1 MENANDFQTLIQ
13 FTPAPAKQVAGR
25 LTRHRQL
32 SKQPMTLLILRA
44 GTAGIAQGEG
54 TQIVLPDL
62 GETPWN
68 QENHERCR
76 NDLICPAAALRPA
89 HY

>member
-1 MENANDFQTLIQ
+1 
-13 FTPAPAKQVAGR
+13 
-25 LTRHRQL
+25 
-32 SKQPMTLLILRA
+32 MTLLILRA

-68 QENHERCR
+68 QENHERCG
-76 NDLICPAAALRPA
+76 NDLISPAAALRPA